1 MNLMGKSFKCRCAN
15 PEAEACRRV
24 RGAPWLTP
32 RRICLPLLPMVTSD
46 QFKARCE
53 EVLGRI
59 QAACARVGRDPA
71 SVRLLPVTKTHPVEA
86 ALLAYGFGLRAVG
99 ENRVQEAAQK
109 RPLAPADLRW
119 ELIGHLQSNKAKHAL
134 QAFDVIQS
142 VDSPELA
149 TRLGRLA
156 GEMGLRREVLIQ
168 VNSGDDPA
176 KFGCDLPDAPRL
188 LESAL
193 AQSALVVK
201 GLMAIAPLSDDP
213 AVADRTFAELRLCR
227 DALADRFGVAL
238 PELSMGMSGD
248 LESAV
253 AAGSTC
259 VRVGSALFGSRPT
272 A

>member
-1 MNLMGKSFKCRCAN
+1 MILMGYAFKCRYAN
-15 PEAEACRRV
+15 PRPRPR
-24 RGAPWLTP
+24 RGAGAPDWLTP
-32 RRICLPLLPMVTSD
+32 RPFSLPLVEMVSSD
-46 QFKARCE
+46 QFKAHCE
-53 EVLGRI
+53 GVLARI
-59 QAACARVGRDPA
+59 RTVCAQVGRDPA
-71 SVRLLPVTKTHPVEA
+71 NVRLLPVTKTHPVEA

-109 RPLAPADLRW
+109 RLLAPADLRW
-119 ELIGHLQSNKAKHAL
+119 ELIGHLQSNKAKQAL

-156 GEMGLRREVLIQ
+156 GEMGLRREVLLQ

-176 KFGCDLPDAPRL
+176 KFGCDLADAPRL
-188 LESAL
+188 LEAAL
-193 AQSALVVK
+193 AQPALAVK
-201 GLMAIAPLSDDP
+201 GLMAIAPLSQDP

-227 DALADRFGVAL
+227 DRLAARFGVAL

-253 AAGSTC
+253 VAGSTC
-259 VRVGSALFGSRPT
+259 VRVGSALFGSRPS

>member
-1 MNLMGKSFKCRCAN
+1 MNLMGVGFKCRTAN
-15 PEAEACRRV
+15 PCPSV
-24 RGAPWLTP
+24 RTAPEPRWLTP
-32 RRICLPLLPMVTSD
+32 RRFSFPLVQMVSSD
-46 QFKARCE
+46 QFKARYDA
-53 EVLGRI
+53 VQARI
-59 QAACARVGRDPA
+59 RAACASAGRDPG
-71 SVRLLPVTKTHPVEA
+71 SVRLLPVTKTHPVDA
-86 ALLAYGFGLRAVG
+86 ALLAYGVGLRAVG

-109 RPLAPADLRW
+109 RPLAPSDLRW
-119 ELIGHLQSNKAKHAL
+119 ELIGHLQSNKAKQAL

-149 TRLGRLA
+149 VRLGRLA

-176 KFGCDLPDAPRL
+176 KFGCDLADAPRL
-188 LESAL
+188 LEAAL
-193 AQSALVVK
+193 AQPALVVR
-201 GLMAIAPLSDDP
+201 GLMAIAPLSEDP
-213 AVADRTFAELRLCR
+213 AVADRTFSELRLCR
-227 DALADRFGVAL
+227 DSLAARFGVSL

-259 VRVGSALFGSRPT
+259 VRVGSALFGSRPS

>member
-1 MNLMGKSFKCRCAN
+1 
-15 PEAEACRRV
+15 
-24 RGAPWLTP
+24 
-32 RRICLPLLPMVTSD
+32 MVSAD
-46 QFKARCE
+46 QFKAHCE
-53 EVLGRI
+53 GVLARI

-71 SVRLLPVTKTHPVEA
+71 SVRLLPVTKTHPIGA
-86 ALLAYGFGLRAVG
+86 ALLAYDYGLRAVG

-109 RPLAPADLRW
+109 RLLAPADLRW
-119 ELIGHLQSNKAKHAL
+119 ELIGHLQSNKAKQAL

-142 VDSPELA
+142 VDSAELA

-176 KFGCDLPDAPRL
+176 KFGCDLADAPRL
-188 LESAL
+188 LEAAL
-193 AQSALVVK
+193 AQPALVVK
-201 GLMAIAPLSDDP
+201 GLMTVAPLSDDS

-227 DALADRFGVAL
+227 DTLVARFGVAL

-253 AAGSTC
+253 TAGSTC
-259 VRVGSALFGSRPT
+259 VRVGSALFGSRPS

>member
-1 MNLMGKSFKCRCAN
+1 
-15 PEAEACRRV
+15 
-24 RGAPWLTP
+24 
-32 RRICLPLLPMVTSD
+32 MVTSD
-46 QFKARCE
+46 QFKAHCE
-53 EVLGRI
+53 GVLARI
-59 QAACARVGRDPA
+59 QAACVRSGRDPA

-99 ENRVQEAAQK
+99 ANRVQEAAQK

-176 KFGCDLPDAPRL
+176 KFGCDLADAPRL
-188 LESAL
+188 LEAAL
-193 AQSALVVK
+193 AQPALSVK

-227 DALADRFGVAL
+227 DALAALCDTPCWAAVLARAALWLLGADRYGERFWQRLREDIANAPVDVPQTETAASL
-238 PELSMGMSGD
+238 PTPAN
-248 LESAV
+248 LEPPPLM
-253 AAGSTC
+253 
-259 VRVGSALFGSRPT
+259 RRPGWL
-272 A
+272 APRGGWLR

>member
-1 MNLMGKSFKCRCAN
+1 M
-15 PEAEACRRV
+15 
-24 RGAPWLTP
+24 
-32 RRICLPLLPMVTSD
+32 
-46 QFKARCE
+46 
-53 EVLGRI
+53 
-59 QAACARVGRDPA
+59 
-71 SVRLLPVTKTHPVEA
+71 
-86 ALLAYGFGLRAVG
+86 
-99 ENRVQEAAQK
+99 
-109 RPLAPADLRW
+109 
-119 ELIGHLQSNKAKHAL
+119 
-134 QAFDVIQS
+134 IQS
-142 VDSPELA
+142 VDSAELA

-176 KFGCDLPDAPRL
+176 KFGCDLADAPCL
-188 LESAL
+188 LEAAL
-193 AQSALVVK
+193 AQPALVVK

-227 DALADRFGVAL
+227 DALAARFGVAL

-259 VRVGSALFGSRPT
+259 VRVGSALFGSRPS

>member
-1 MNLMGKSFKCRCAN
+1 
-15 PEAEACRRV
+15 
-24 RGAPWLTP
+24 
-32 RRICLPLLPMVTSD
+32 
-46 QFKARCE
+46 
-53 EVLGRI
+53 
-59 QAACARVGRDPA
+59 
-71 SVRLLPVTKTHPVEA
+71 
-86 ALLAYGFGLRAVG
+86 
-99 ENRVQEAAQK
+99 
-109 RPLAPADLRW
+109 
-119 ELIGHLQSNKAKHAL
+119 LIGHLQSNKAKQAL
-134 QAFDVIQS
+134 HAFDVIQS
-142 VDSPELA
+142 VDSAELA

-176 KFGCDLPDAPRL
+176 KFGCDLAEAPRL
-188 LESAL
+188 LEAAL
-193 AQSALVVK
+193 AQPALSVK

-227 DALADRFGVAL
+227 DSLAARFGVAL

-259 VRVGSALFGSRPT
+259 VRVGSALFGSRPS

>member
-1 MNLMGKSFKCRCAN
+1 MAKAFKFRCAYRVI
-15 PEAEACRRV
+15 PAAAERRPP
-24 RGAPWLTP
+24 RRLTP
-32 RRICLPLLPMVTSD
+32 GGLSLPLMEMVTSD

-53 EVLGRI
+53 GVLARI
-59 QAACARVGRDPA
+59 RAACASAGREPA

-109 RPLAPADLRW
+109 RLLAPSDLRW
-119 ELIGHLQSNKAKHAL
+119 ELIGHLQSNKAKQAL
-134 QAFDVIQS
+134 QAFDVLQS

-149 TRLGRLA
+149 VRLGRLA
-156 GEMGLRREVLIQ
+156 GEMGLRREVLLQ

-176 KFGCDLPDAPRL
+176 KFGCDLAEAPRL
-188 LESAL
+188 LEAAL
-193 AQSALVVK
+193 AQPALVVK

-227 DALADRFGVAL
+227 DGLADRFGVSL

-259 VRVGSALFGSRPT
+259 VRVGSALFGSRPP

>member
-1 MNLMGKSFKCRCAN
+1 M
-15 PEAEACRRV
+15 
-24 RGAPWLTP
+24 TP
-32 RRICLPLLPMVTSD
+32 RPFSLPLVQMVSAD
-46 QFKARCE
+46 QFKAHCE
-53 EVLGRI
+53 GVVARI
-59 QAACARVGRDPA
+59 QAACVQVGRVPA
-71 SVRLLPVTKTHPVEA
+71 SVRLLPVTKTHPIEA

-99 ENRVQEAAQK
+99 ENRVQEATLK

-119 ELIGHLQSNKAKHAL
+119 ELIGHLQSNKAKQAL

-142 VDSPELA
+142 VDSAELA

-176 KFGCDLPDAPRL
+176 KFGCDLADAPRL
-188 LESAL
+188 LEAAL
-193 AQSALVVK
+193 AQPALVVK
-201 GLMAIAPLSDDP
+201 GLMAVAPLSDDP
-213 AVADRTFAELRLCR
+213 AIADRTFAELRLCR
-227 DALADRFGVAL
+227 DSLAARFGVAL

-259 VRVGSALFGSRPT
+259 VRVGSALFGSRPS

>member
-1 MNLMGKSFKCRCAN
+1 MCRLLLHEYVTFQFLGISLDFQRISARIRRRIQQACERSGRA
-15 PEAEACRRV
+15 PESVRVMAVSKNQPPSRVAEAAAA
-24 RGAPWLTP
+24 GLT
-32 RRICLPLLPMVTSD
+32 L
-46 QFKARCE
+46 F
-53 EVLGRI
+53 
-59 QAACARVGRDPA
+59 
-71 SVRLLPVTKTHPVEA
+71 
-86 ALLAYGFGLRAVG
+86 G
-99 ENRVQEAAQK
+99 ENRIQEAK
-109 RPLAPADLRW
+109 VKIPECPSHLEW
-119 ELIGHLQSNKAKHAL
+119 HFIGHLQSNKAKHAL

-156 GEMGLRREVLIQ
+156 GEMGLRREVLLQ

-176 KFGCDLPDAPRL
+176 KFGCDLADAPRL
-188 LESAL
+188 LEAAL
-193 AQSALVVK
+193 AQPALVVK

-227 DALADRFGVAL
+227 DALAARFGVAL

-259 VRVGSALFGSRPT
+259 VRVGSALFGSRPS

>member
-1 MNLMGKSFKCRCAN
+1 MGYGFKCRYAN
-15 PEAEACRRV
+15 HGIGPLGEGGE
-24 RGAPWLTP
+24 PLLLTP
-32 RRICLPLLPMVTSD
+32 CAFSLPLVQMVSAD
-46 QFKARCE
+46 QFKALCE
-53 EVLGRI
+53 GVLVRL
-59 QAACARVGRDPA
+59 QAACAQAGRDPA

-119 ELIGHLQSNKAKHAL
+119 ELIGHLQSNKAKQAL

-149 TRLGRLA
+149 ARLGRLA
-156 GEMGLRREVLIQ
+156 AELGLRREVLLQ

-188 LESAL
+188 LEAAL
-193 AQSALVVK
+193 AQPALIVK
-201 GLMAIAPLSDDP
+201 GLMAVAPFSADP

-227 DALADRFGVAL
+227 DALSARFGVAL

-259 VRVGSALFGSRPT
+259 VRVGSALFGSRPS

>member
-1 MNLMGKSFKCRCAN
+1 M
-15 PEAEACRRV
+15 E
-24 RGAPWLTP
+24 
-32 RRICLPLLPMVTSD
+32 MVTSD

-53 EVLGRI
+53 GVLARI
-59 QAACARVGRDPA
+59 RTACAQAGRDPA
-71 SVRLLPVTKTHPVEA
+71 TVRLLPVTKTHPVEA

-109 RPLAPADLRW
+109 RPLAPSDLRW
-119 ELIGHLQSNKAKHAL
+119 ELIGHLQSNKAKQAL
-134 QAFDVIQS
+134 QAFDVLQS

-156 GEMGLRREVLIQ
+156 GEMGLRREVLLQ

-176 KFGCDLPDAPRL
+176 KFGCDLADAPRL
-188 LESAL
+188 LEAAL
-193 AQSALVVK
+193 AQPALVVT

-227 DALADRFGVAL
+227 DRLAERYAVAL